1 MKALVGAF
9 NQVSVIVQ
17 LHQLIDLRHWGVATV
32 SVCCDAVTW
41 AGTRSMMSGT
51 VLQSWQLLLQHLT
64 CFPKYA
70 AQGRKSFW
78 DTLRIISI
86 FLHFLPSQEPRLVRI
101 GSCKISLYV
110 PPSSNCVR
118 NANISESQKW
128 NMVLSD
134 GVLFPCSVPSSAA
147 NQLIGEVVQS
157 RRRPLLGP
165 SPGWKRLLAL
175 SHLRHY

>member
-1 MKALVGAF
+1 MLNGRSKGAF
-9 NQVSVIVQ
+9 SVITN
-17 LHQLIDLRHWGVATV
+17 LRMDFFEALVATV
-32 SVCCDAVTW
+32 NVCCDAVTW

-51 VLQSWQLLLQHLT
+51 VQQSWQLHLHTSNLLSQVRSAGEEIVLRYT
-64 CFPKYA
+64 ANKYFPE
-70 AQGRKSFW
+70 
-78 DTLRIISI
+78 
-86 FLHFLPSQEPRLVRI
+86 FLPSQEPRLVRI

-128 NMVLSD
+128 NMVLSE
-134 GVLFPCSVPSSAA
+134 GFLFPCSVPSSAA
-147 NQLIGEVVQS
+147 NRLICEIVQS